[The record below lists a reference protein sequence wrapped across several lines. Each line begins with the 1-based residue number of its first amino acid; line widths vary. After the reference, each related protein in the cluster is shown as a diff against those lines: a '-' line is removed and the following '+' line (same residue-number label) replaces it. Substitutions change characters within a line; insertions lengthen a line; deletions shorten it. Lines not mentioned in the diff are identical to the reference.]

1 MHRKQ
6 CGSYRRQSRKRSVC
20 FFFVCARLAVVYIT
34 ADGDVIVKRVTT
46 AYRYRK
52 NKSKRF
58 FCVFLHPEIVAV
70 ILMFFLWR
78 PYLYNFLSDL
88 SYLCVCVCWLYP
100 IFFRVFYISG
110 NDRRL
115 EISFCHRQ
123 CLTLMAI
130 YLLTNGLATTK
141 KCYPIPFNI
150 KKGPTF
156 YYIVWRLGDLSF
168 LFLSLVLIDGI
179 VFTIIIRRS
188 SAWFR
193 CFSSASRSC
202 RSAWRRIPTCECPSY
217 VTSRSTG
224 RDRSWLRPAE
234 SWTFTS
240 DSDINIRLGTAT
252 GQPVGHWTRPAPS
265 PIKPSSLS
273 NWSVLSIVQLCPAS

>member
-1 MHRKQ
+1 MFDFNGHL
-6 CGSYRRQSRKRSVC
+6 
-20 FFFVCARLAVVYIT
+20 FVDEWL
-34 ADGDVIVKRVTT
+34 GD
-46 AYRYRK
+46 
-52 NKSKRF
+52 
-58 FCVFLHPEIVAV
+58 HQE
-70 ILMFFLWR
+70 M
-78 PYLYNFLSDL
+78 L
-88 SYLCVCVCWLYP
+88 SYTIQYKNGADILLYCLAFGRF
-100 IFFRVFYISG
+100 IFLIS
-110 NDRRL
+110 
-115 EISFCHRQ
+115 
-123 CLTLMAI
+123 
-130 YLLTNGLATTK
+130 
-141 KCYPIPFNI
+141 
-150 KKGPTF
+150 
-156 YYIVWRLGDLSF
+156 
-168 LFLSLVLIDGI
+168 LFIVLIDGI

-188 SAWFR
+188 SAWCR

-273 NWSVLSIVQLCPAS
+273 NWSVYCLVQLCPALALSWM